1 MSTIFQMIN
10 VCIANK
16 NNLNK
21 NKNKNNNKDFIAHL
35 FAKQRK
41 KKAAKDELC

>member
-1 MSTIFQMIN
+1 MIVFLTIYFI
-10 VCIANK
+10 NK

-21 NKNKNNNKDFIAHL
+21 NKNKKNNKDFIARL

>member
-1 MSTIFQMIN
+1 MPVITMLFL
-10 VCIANK
+10 NK

-21 NKNKNNNKDFIAHL
+21 NKNKNNNKDFIARL